1 MLLHQVTLMTTCK
14 RNILMRF
21 LMFWWSWVFSTP
33 RTIFSSV
40 GTLISVLVA
49 EWTSGTVKFMA
60 ILVRSFYNSDSEQLT
75 REKDD
80 SCSCDGHRAV
90 YNLSKFLLLSIR
102 GFLSVSL
109 FWWLELSNFQSESQ
123 IASIYLCERLYWVS
137 PWVKCVV
144 NKWKFIKSSLCFSS
158 YWFLIPLWFHI
169 LLPVHLAK
177 KKKTTKPKQKTQ
189 TTIGKIFQI
198 SDVRSQPEYNHAVM
212 KNSFQN
218 PFVYIIK

>member
-1 MLLHQVTLMTTCK
+1 MRNLIFYVTIRKANQILSPQSLRKMVSYLLMSQYDTCSYLTTSHKLDISLLGAMLLHQVTLMTTCK

-21 LMFWWSWVFSTP
+21 LMFWWSWVFSAP
-33 RTIFSSV
+33 RTTFSSV

-80 SCSCDGHRAV
+80 SCSRDGHRAV

-123 IASIYLCERLYWVS
+123 IAYYYYYLFGSVFCSNL
-137 PWVKCVV
+137 
-144 NKWKFIKSSLCFSS
+144 
-158 YWFLIPLWFHI
+158 
-169 LLPVHLAK
+169 
-177 KKKTTKPKQKTQ
+177 
-189 TTIGKIFQI
+189 
-198 SDVRSQPEYNHAVM
+198 
-212 KNSFQN
+212 
-218 PFVYIIK
+218 